1 MEKRLGGVNCEGKV
15 SGTLGGL
22 LRPQSAVP
30 TWLTDENA
38 RDLGTLRS
46 ADSLPPGLVSQPRT
60 VFVPPGRW
68 VPRGTW

>member
-22 LRPQSAVP
+22 LLPQSAVP

-38 RDLGTLRS
+38 RDLGTL
-46 ADSLPPGLVSQPRT
+46 
-60 VFVPPGRW
+60 
-68 VPRGTW
+68 